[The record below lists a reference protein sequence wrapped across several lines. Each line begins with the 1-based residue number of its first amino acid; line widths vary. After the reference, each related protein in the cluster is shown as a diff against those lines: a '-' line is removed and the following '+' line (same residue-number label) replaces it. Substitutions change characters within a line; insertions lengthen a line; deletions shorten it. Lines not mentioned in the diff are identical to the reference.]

1 MSPHERVRTWL
12 GLGLFAAA
20 FPVVAAAPEQG
31 VPIAI
36 TRTSGEISIDGK
48 LSDAG
53 WQGATKVTTWYETNP
68 GDNVEPKVKNVGYL
82 TYDDKFLYAGF
93 EFADP
98 NPRGIRAPL
107 GDRDNVSSST
117 DYGGIILDTLGEAR
131 RAILF
136 LANPRGIQ
144 YDANTDDAT
153 GEDYSPDYFWDS
165 AAQITAE
172 GWVLEMRVPFSSLR
186 YKKSDPQTWNIMLYR
201 NHPRDFRQQYFSTKL
216 PKGGNCF
223 ICRSNPLTG
232 LTGLPSGGHL
242 IVAPYATASQE
253 AFPEGELGSPL
264 ENDDF
269 EGDGGVDIKWT
280 PGVNTA
286 IDATINPDFSQIESD
301 VAQIGTNERFALFF
315 PEKRP
320 FFLEGIELLTTE
332 LRAVYTRT
340 ITSPRWGARATGKI
354 GHTAY
359 TALIADDRGGGL
371 VILPGPNSSDFAE
384 QDFDSLAAVARVR
397 HELGN
402 SFVSFLGT
410 TREVDGGGYNRVFGP
425 DFRWSPTDNDTI
437 TGQLL
442 LSRSETPERP
452 DLAAEWTGQKLSD
465 HAGVLWWQHST
476 RTWDLFTG
484 YWDFGDEFR
493 ADNGFIPQVGYRE
506 VWLEGGRT
514 WRPTKGFFRRLR
526 VFGIA
531 DYQAEQ
537 DGPLIYRSVRPGVGI
552 DALFTSFL
560 RFEWDFGKVRAGEK
574 TFDRSRLI
582 YQIDVSPSR
591 VFNRFGFNGF
601 IGEQADF
608 ANSRAGEGGSV
619 TGFAT
624 IRPTDHLELRFDGSW
639 QWLDVDEEHARGR
652 LFDAYIAR
660 LRTQYTFHARMFV
673 RAIGQWVETERDPEL
688 YTFEV
693 DRRNGDFSGSVLFA
707 YKLNWQSVLFLGYGD
722 NRALD
727 ENEDLQRSGRQLFL
741 KVSYAFQL

>member
-1 MSPHERVRTWL
+1 VSRHEGIRTCL
-12 GLGLFAAA
+12 AGSLLLAAA
-20 FPVVAAAPEQG
+20 ALSAANPEQG
-31 VPIAI
+31 VPISI
-36 TRTSGEISIDGK
+36 TRAAGPIGIDGD
-48 LSDAG
+48 LSDPG

-68 GDNVEPKVKNVGYL
+68 GDSVEPKVKNVGYL

-98 NPRGIRAPL
+98 NPGGIRAPF

-117 DYGGIILDTLGEAR
+117 DYGGIILDTHGESR

-153 GEDYSPDYFWDS
+153 GEDSSPDYYWDS
-165 AAQITAE
+165 AARITST

-186 YKKSDPQTWNIMLYR
+186 YKKADPQVWNIMLYR
-201 NHPRDFRQQYFSTKL
+201 NHPRDFRYQYFSTKL

-232 LTGLPSGGHL
+232 LAGLPPGGNL
-242 IVAPYATASQE
+242 IVAPYVTASQE
-253 AFPEGELGSPL
+253 ALPEGDLGTPL

-269 EGDGGVDIKWT
+269 EPDAGLDIKWT

-320 FFLEGIELLTTE
+320 FFLEGIELLSTE

-340 ITSPRWGARATGKI
+340 ITSPRWGMRATGKF

-359 TALIADDRGGGL
+359 TALVADDRGGGL
-371 VILPGPNSSDFAE
+371 TIIPGPNFSQFAE
-384 QDFDSLAAVARVR
+384 QDFESVAAVARVR
-397 HELGN
+397 HELGA
-402 SFVSFLGT
+402 SFVSLLAT
-410 TREVDGGGYNRVFGP
+410 DREIEDGGHNRVFGP
-425 DFRWSPTDNDTI
+425 DFRWSPTDVDTI
-437 TGQLL
+437 TGQFLY
-442 LSRSETPERP
+442 SWSQTPERP
-452 DLAAEWTGQKLSD
+452 DLADEWDGRKLSG
-465 HAGVLWWQHST
+465 HAGVVWWSHST
-476 RTWDLFTG
+476 RTWDWFTG

-506 VWLEGGRT
+506 TYGEVGRT

-526 VFGIA
+526 TFFVA
-531 DYQAEQ
+531 DYQAQQ

-552 DALFTSFL
+552 DALFSSFL
-560 RFEWDFGKVRAGEK
+560 RFEVDFGKVRAGEK
-574 TFDRSRLI
+574 TFDRTRLL

-591 VFNRFGFNGF
+591 VFNRVGLNGF

-608 ANSRAGEGGSV
+608 ANSRAGKGGSV

-624 IRPTDHLELRFDGSW
+624 VRPTDHLELRVDGSW
-639 QWLDVDEEHARGR
+639 QWLDVDEEDARGR
-652 LFDAYIAR
+652 LFTSYVAR
-660 LRTQYTFHARMFV
+660 LRTQYTFNARMFL

-688 YTFEV
+688 YTFDV
-693 DRRNGDFSGSVLFA
+693 ARRSGNFSGSVLFA

-741 KVSYAFQL
+741 KLSYAFQL